1 MKSHPSSG
9 NRIPVQVVAISI
21 GASGVRVRADGCTGR
36 EAWRVIRQRHPRA
49 VWVAAAYAIV
59 LVLVAF
65 LGVTSLF

>member
-9 NRIPVQVVAISI
+9 NRTPVQVVAISI
-21 GASGVRVRADGCTGR
+21 GASGIRARADGRTGR
-36 EAWRVIRQRHPRA
+36 EAWRIIRQRHPRA
-49 VWVAAAYAIV
+49 VWAVAAYATV

>member
-9 NRIPVQVVAISI
+9 NRTPVQVVAISI
-21 GASGVRVRADGCTGR
+21 GASGIRVRADGRTGR
-36 EAWRVIRQRHPRA
+36 EAWRVIRQRHPRV
-49 VWVAAAYAIV
+49 VWVAAAYATV